1 MIEGT
6 THILHTLLPLP
17 VKVLDTYMHDV
28 QCQMSGPC
36 PYMNVVKSGIYA
48 LQIVYVCTYMRGRGV
63 TFPNI
68 PNGKNSID
76 RFFLTIIA

>member
-6 THILHTLLPLP
+6 THTYTLLPLP

-48 LQIVYVCTYMRGRGV
+48 LQIVRMYIHERKGCCLSEHTQR
-63 TFPNI
+63 
-68 PNGKNSID
+68 
-76 RFFLTIIA
+76 